1 MQKNI
6 IIIVEGGNQCG
17 KTTLIDNIIKEY
29 SELNFQ
35 YVKCNQPKNGDAY
48 KEYCDILN
56 NIIANPNNYIID
68 RFHLGSEVYGPLY
81 RGRPDMTKEDF
92 NKIETKIIIME
103 NQYNI
108 IPIIALADEEFV
120 KEKHLELKEEYLK
133 FEDIEREHNLFKR
146 TIKKSKLNWF
156 LHNIQKHNMWKEKY
170 IHGLIEGENLFL
182 IKG

>member
-1 MQKNI
+1 MKKNT
-6 IIIVEGGNQCG
+6 IIIVEGANQCG
-17 KTTLIDNIIKEY
+17 KTTLINNIIKEY

-35 YVKCNQPKNGDAY
+35 YIKCNQPKNNYAY

-56 NIIANPNNYIID
+56 NIIANPNNYVID

-81 RGRPDMTKEDF
+81 RNKPDMTKEDF
-92 NKIETKIIIME
+92 NKIEIKIMTMG

-108 IPIIALADEEFV
+108 IPIIALSDEEFV

-133 FEDIEREHNLFKR
+133 FEDIEREHDLFKR
-146 TIKKSKLNWF
+146 IVKKSKLNWF
-156 LHNIQKHNMWKEKY
+156 LHNIQNHNMWEEKY
-170 IHGLIEGENLFL
+170 IHRIIANGNNFL